1 MPRSKLAEITSHFHP
16 FQLRF
21 LFLIYTGDQV
31 RALRRHRP
39 ALSACGSAQ
48 TAPACSCWAVSG
60 WYNGQATGRAGR
72 ERDQVPAAR
81 GLEALRCGCV
91 TPSSAGHAVLF
102 RSCTKGLAE
111 ARQSAAAQAAA
122 VCSWVAGDFA
132 PVAADPAPAQ
142 VQARL
147 ARRVGACVCLIAP
160 PAVASR
166 RRHRHQSPVCR
177 VRELTGLG

>member
-91 TPSSAGHAVLF
+91 TPSSAGHAVLS

-111 ARQSAAAQAAA
+111 A
-122 VCSWVAGDFA
+122 VCSWRRCAAGWLEISHPSQPTQLLRKYKRGWRGA
-132 PVAADPAPAQ
+132 WE
-142 VQARL
+142 
-147 ARRVGACVCLIAP
+147 RVCA
-160 PAVASR
+160 
-166 RRHRHQSPVCR
+166 
-177 VRELTGLG
+177 